1 MIILFQ
7 SYVVYW
13 IISAIG
19 ITCGYHRYFC
29 HRQYKTNKII
39 EVIMLYFGSLCGCQS
54 PISWSGVHRMHH
66 AYADTPKDPH
76 SPNFKK
82 WHQILFSSWRVK
94 NIPRKFVKDLY
105 ENPRVLFFH
114 RYRFLILLITYIIS
128 YLINPIFL
136 FYLSMTFLL
145 SYLFYGMLNLL
156 GHNENGAVNK
166 WWINLFAPL
175 EGNHYDHH
183 S

>member
-1 MIILFQ
+1 
-7 SYVVYW
+7 
-13 IISAIG
+13 
-19 ITCGYHRYFC
+19 
-29 HRQYKTNKII
+29 
-39 EVIMLYFGSLCGCQS
+39 MLYFGSLCGCQS

-66 AYADTPKDPH
+66 AYADTSKDPH

-82 WHQILFSSWRVK
+82 WYEILFSSWRVK

-128 YLINPIFL
+128 YLINPIIL

-145 SYLFYGMLNLL
+145 
-156 GHNENGAVNK
+156 
-166 WWINLFAPL
+166 
-175 EGNHYDHH
+175 
-183 S
+183 